1 MSSTALPEADSQ
13 TVTKRGVRATGLRLK
28 LSKIQQNHDVRHILT
43 KSYLVKKRD
52 FADTKRM
59 AIVAKIRQRLTGI
72 MGSAVFKTGLEC
84 SMVFDWRGQQ
94 STIARSA
101 FVSGIGVHSGEIS
114 SLALHPADSD
124 SGIVF
129 RLIRNGFE
137 PIVIPA
143 ISSSVCNTD
152 FCTAVG
158 FGSHLIAT
166 IEHLMAAIYGCG
178 VDNLIID
185 VDSNEVP
192 ILDGSSEPFITLI
205 EEAGIETQAAP
216 RRYIRVKKT
225 VRVETGASWA
235 EFSPYEGTRFEVE
248 IDFESP
254 IIGRQKYTG
263 EINSA
268 NFKRDLSRART
279 FGFLRNVEA
288 LWASGHALGSSLE
301 NSVVI
306 GHDDAVINAEGLR
319 YKDEFVR
326 HKALDAIGDLAL
338 AGAQFIGCFR
348 SFRGGH
354 AMNAK
359 ALRTLLSDKSA
370 FEIVEPRK
378 VKSVARGGDM
388 VAVAAPV
395 FAPWV
400 L

>member
-1 MSSTALPEADSQ
+1 M
-13 TVTKRGVRATGLRLK
+13 VTKRGGRAACLRVK
-28 LSKIQQNHDVRHILT
+28 LSKSQQNHDDRFVTI
-43 KSYLVKKRD
+43 KSYMVKKRD
-52 FADTKRM
+52 FPDPMQT
-59 AIVAKIRQRLTGI
+59 AIVSQIRHRLTGI
-72 MGSAVFKTGLEC
+72 MGRAACRKSLEY

-101 FVSGIGVHSGEIS
+101 FVSGIGVHSGES
-114 SLALHPADSD
+114 TTLALHPAEPD

-129 RLIRNGFE
+129 RRIRPGFE
-137 PIVIPA
+137 AVVIPA
-143 ISSSVCNTD
+143 ISTSVCNTD
-152 FCTAVG
+152 YCTAVG
-158 FGSHLIAT
+158 FGTVSIAT
-166 IEHLMAAIYGCG
+166 IEHLMAALYACG
-178 VDNLIID
+178 IDNLTID

-192 ILDGSSEPFITLI
+192 ILDGSSAPFIALI
-205 EEAGIETQAAP
+205 EDAGIEMQDAP
-216 RRYIRVKKT
+216 RRYIRVKKP

-235 EFSPYEGTRFEVE
+235 EFLPHEGTRFEVE

-254 IIGRQKYTG
+254 IIGCQKYVG
-263 EINSA
+263 EINAAS
-268 NFKRDLSRART
+268 FRRDLSRART
-279 FGFLRNVEA
+279 FGFLRNVER
-288 LWASGHALGSSLE
+288 LWASGHALGSSLD

-326 HKALDAIGDLAL
+326 HKALDAVGDLAL

-348 SFRGGH
+348 SYRGGH

-359 ALRTLLSDKSA
+359 ALRTLLSDRSA

-378 VKSVARGGDM
+378 IKSVARGGDL

-395 FAPWV
+395 YAPWV